1 MSSIRVA
8 VIGGS
13 GLYEMSGFEL
23 IEEKELQTPFGAP
36 SDKIVI
42 GRLEGVEI
50 AFLPRHGKGHFI
62 LPSEINYRANI
73 WALKKLGAE
82 FIIASAACGSLRED
96 IHPGDIVIID
106 QFIDRTKRRIDT
118 FMGEG
123 IVGHLVFADPICP
136 NLAEVLYQSAKDLGL
151 RVHKGGTYVCIEGPS
166 FSTRAESRLY
176 QSWGADVI
184 GMTNLT
190 EAKLAK
196 EAELCYA
203 SIALCT
209 DYDCWRQTGEVVT
222 IEQVLEVM
230 RQNIE
235 NCQKIIRQAV
245 KNLPKERTCP
255 CPKIME
261 NAIIT
266 AQEKI
271 PEKIKKDLEIIVGK
285 YLK

>member
-13 GLYEMSGFEL
+13 GLYEMSGFER

>member
-230 RQNIE
+230 RKNIE